1 MIKLCAFADEAN
13 FALEGQIKALNENNI
28 SYLEVRGINGKSVI
42 NFTVDEAKEY
52 QKELSD
58 GGVSVWSVGSPLGK
72 IDINDDFVSY
82 KDKVKHVCE
91 LANIFNTQRI
101 RMFSFYNAYNEKNKV
116 IDYVSQMVEIAK
128 EYNVFMC
135 HENEKDIYGDVADR
149 EIEIL
154 DAVKG
159 LRCVYD
165 PANFIQSGEK
175 ADKTLAL
182 LHHRA
187 DYFHIKDVIESTGEI
202 VPAGYGDGNI
212 NKLVADIKDDKVLTL
227 EPHLSAF
234 VGFKDIDNTEMK
246 HKFAFAT
253 ARDAFDAAVNAIKVI
268 LNNIGY
274 KEVKGEFI
282 K

>member
-1 MIKLCAFADEAN
+1 MIKLCAFSDEADES
-13 FALEGQIKALNENNI
+13 LIGQLKALNENNI
-28 SYLEVRGINGKSVI
+28 PYMEVRGIDGESVI
-42 NFTVDEAKEY
+42 DFTLEKAKEY
-52 QKELSD
+52 NRIIND
-58 GGVSVWSVGSPLGK
+58 NGVSVWSVGSPLGK

-82 KDKVKHVCE
+82 IDKVKHVCE

-128 EYNVFMC
+128 EFNVFMC

-154 DAVKG
+154 DVVKG

-165 PANFIQSGEK
+165 PANFIQSSEK

-187 DYFHIKDVIESTGEI
+187 DYFHIKDVIESTQEI

-227 EPHLSAF
+227 EPHLTVFS
-234 VGFKDIDNTEMK
+234 GYSNLDKTEMK
-246 HKFAFAT
+246 NKFVFET
-253 ARDAFDAAVNAIKVI
+253 PRDAFDAAVNAIKVI
-268 LNNIGY
+268 LNNNGY